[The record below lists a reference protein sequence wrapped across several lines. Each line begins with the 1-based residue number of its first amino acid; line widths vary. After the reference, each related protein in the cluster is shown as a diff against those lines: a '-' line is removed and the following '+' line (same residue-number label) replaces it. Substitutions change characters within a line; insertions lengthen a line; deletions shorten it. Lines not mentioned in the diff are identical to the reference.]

1 MSIYIQIENSKCGL
15 QECLWNVDGVLL
27 KNSHEQLGMYSQINQ
42 SHNLIKAQ
50 FTHNKIHTLLVHSF
64 DEFGQMCSLME
75 PPQQAATVM
84 SAFSVTQLSLILL

>member
-15 QECLWNVDGVLL
+15 QECLWNVDGVLP

-50 FTHNKIHTLLVHSF
+50 FTYNKIHTFLVHSF
-64 DEFGQMCSLME
+64 DELGQMSSLME
-75 PPQQAATVM
+75 PPQQLQ
-84 SAFSVTQLSLILL
+84 S